1 MCLDVLDE
9 QPKSKWQKLLML
21 HGRIMEARLMI
32 CTWRRGASRTHR
44 PEVGTGESST
54 PIYRHFFGLCDLD
67 PQTPSPFTSKLLP
80 GPLSRTIS
88 LSWRPNETYRHEQSV
103 NVAGRAKNGYRVKG
117 IMSGSR
123 K

>member
-9 QPKSKWQKLLML
+9 QPKSKWQKLL
-21 HGRIMEARLMI
+21 RIHITIREFE
-32 CTWRRGASRTHR
+32 RRAKHT
-44 PEVGTGESST
+44 
-54 PIYRHFFGLCDLD
+54 FF
-67 PQTPSPFTSKLLP
+67 
-80 GPLSRTIS
+80 IS